1 MNQICKDIQS
11 YGLVPVIKIEDVSKA
26 VPLAKALCDGGLPVA
41 EVTFRTK
48 CAAEA
53 ISLMAKAYPDMLIGA
68 GTVLT
73 IEQAKAAV
81 DAGAK
86 FIVSPGFNPKVVGY
100 CVENNIPI
108 VPGTSRPS
116 DVEAALEF
124 GLDVVKFFPA
134 EAAGG
139 IPMLSSLSGP
149 YGNLKFMPTG
159 GIDDKNLLNYLNLK
173 NVIACGGSFMVNNS
187 YIADNRFDLVTAD
200 VRNAMSAMLGFKLAH
215 IGVNCE
221 NEDEAKKAAALMQTM
236 FGMTAKEGNSSVFA
250 ATDFEFMKTPYLGK
264 NGHIAIATNFIDR
277 AVAYFKRNGFKFN
290 EESAKYNDKG
300 GLVAIYFEDD
310 FFGFAIH
317 LVQKK

>member
-1 MNQICKDIQS
+1 MNQICKDIES
-11 YGLVPVIKIEDVSKA
+11 YGLVPVIKIEDTSKA

-41 EVTFRTK
+41 EITFRTK

-53 ISLMAKAYPDMLIGA
+53 ISLITKEYPDMLVGA

-73 IEQAKAAV
+73 TEQAAAAV
-81 DAGAK
+81 NAGAK

-139 IPMLSSLSGP
+139 VPMLSSLAGP

-159 GIDDKNLLNYLNLK
+159 GIDDKNLLNYLSLK
-173 NVIACGGSFMVNNS
+173 NVIACGGSFMVKNA
-187 YIADNRFDLVTAD
+187 YIAEDRFDLITTD
-200 VRNAMSAMLGFKLAH
+200 VRNVMSAMLGFKLAH
-215 IGVNCE
+215 IGVNC
-221 NEDEAKKAAALMQTM
+221 DDQQAALKAAALMQTM
-236 FGMTAKEGNSSVFA
+236 FGMSVKEGNSSVFA
-250 ATDFEFMKTPYLGK
+250 GTDFEFMKSPYLGK
-264 NGHIAIATNFIDR
+264 NGHIAIQTNFIGR
-277 AVAYFKRNGFKFN
+277 AVDYFKRNGFKFN
-290 EESAKYNDKG
+290 EASAKYNDKG
-300 GLVAIYFEDD
+300 ALAAIYFEDD

>member
-1 MNQICKDIQS
+1 MNAICKEIGS
-11 YGLVPVIKIEDVSKA
+11 YGLVPVIKIDDPAKA

-53 ISLMAKAYPDMLIGA
+53 IALMTKAYPDMLVGA

-73 IEQAKAAV
+73 TEQVDQAVAA
-81 DAGAK
+81 GSK
-86 FIVSPGFNPKVVGY
+86 FIVSPGFNPKVVKY
-100 CVENNIPI
+100 CVDRNIPI

-116 DVEAALEF
+116 DVEAAIEL

-139 IPMLSSLSGP
+139 IPMLSSMGGP
-149 YGNLKFMPTG
+149 YAGITFMPTG
-159 GIDDKNLLNYLNLK
+159 GIDEKNLLDYLRLK
-173 NVIACGGSFMVNNS
+173 NVLACGGSFMVKTK
-187 YIADNRFDLVTAD
+187 YIDEGRFDLVTED
-200 VRNAMSAMLGFKLAH
+200 VKLAMTTMLDFKLAH
-215 IGVNCE
+215 IGVNC
-221 NEDEAKKAAALMQTM
+221 DCADDAKKCAALMQTM
-236 FGMTAKEGNSSVFA
+236 FGMAAKEGNSSVFA
-250 ATDFEFMKTPYLGK
+250 GSAFEFMKEPYLGK
-264 NGHIAIATNFIDR
+264 KGHIAISTNFIDR

-290 EESAKYNDKG
+290 EESAKYNEKG